1 MDHRLGANGA
11 GEIKRHPFF
20 RGIDWARLYESTPP
34 YRPPITHELDTQ
46 NFEQYEDP
54 EERRPGARGSASRT
68 RIVTDPNFIGYTY
81 KPFESV
87 QQQGSAVKTP
97 PNAAGMAYGQ
107 GLGVFFYYTF
117 TLSLAFFIFR
127 SCILLSARFL
137 PQ

>member
-107 GLGVFFYYTF
+107 EPGDFFW
-117 TLSLAFFIFR
+117 
-127 SCILLSARFL
+127 
-137 PQ
+137 